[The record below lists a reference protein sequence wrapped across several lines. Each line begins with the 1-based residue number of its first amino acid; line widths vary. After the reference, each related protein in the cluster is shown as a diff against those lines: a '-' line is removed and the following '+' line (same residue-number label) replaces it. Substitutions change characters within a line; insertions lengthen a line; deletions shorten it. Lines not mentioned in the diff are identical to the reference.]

1 MANPSSTHE
10 MTIIFQAS
18 FHYALNTLVTRPKNL
33 TVTRDVTTFFL
44 GACFT
49 GSSTETDFRCGVIEK
64 KKNLSERILNGVALE
79 IAEFF
84 TK

>member
-1 MANPSSTHE
+1 M
-10 MTIIFQAS
+10 FQAS
-18 FHYALNTLVTRPKNL
+18 FHYALNTLVTQPKNL

-49 GSSTETDFRCGVIEK
+49 GSSTETVFRCGVIEK
-64 KKNLSERILNGVALE
+64 KNLSERTLNGVAWE